1 MKSVTVQ
8 INRASEND
16 PGEVARGFYIVKDDV
31 VMLLDQDGQPTGTHQ
46 RLIAGD
52 DAHRIAQ
59 RLLLKSRPKRE
70 GFNRPLRYEKFGVA

>member
-8 INRASEND
+8 INRGSEND
-16 PGEVARGFYIVKDDV
+16 PGEVARGFYKVENDV
-31 VMLLDQDGQPTGTHQ
+31 VMLLDQDGHSTGASQ
-46 RLIAGD
+46 RLGPDD

-70 GFNRPLRYEKFGVA
+70 GFNRQLRYERSGVA